1 MREIRQI
8 RNEKRGGNALKKIS
22 TKNLRQRAFSWL
34 YLLPSLAGVLVFY
47 IIPFGFVIYYSMID
61 NVSSARFVGLQNFIA
76 LFKNTAFIMA
86 AKNTFTF
93 SVVTVFSA
101 VILSLFLAILLDSKI
116 PGKSKFRTCFLS
128 PMMVPTASIIL
139 IWQVI
144 FSFNG
149 SFNTFISIFGLEP
162 IDWMKSDYSQIVVA
176 LLFLWKNLGYNMILF
191 MAALSNIPRDQLEA
205 AEVDGASSVQRFFR
219 IKLRYISP
227 SLFFV
232 LLLSLIN
239 SFKIFREVYLLTG
252 QWPYETLY
260 FMQHF
265 MNNTF
270 KNLDYPR
277 LSSAAIVMSLV
288 IIIIIGAI
296 FLLEDKFGKDVEE

>member
-1 MREIRQI
+1 LRK
-8 RNEKRGGNALKKIS
+8 RNIKQVKEKTA
-22 TKNLRQRAFSWL
+22 SWL
-34 YLLPSLAGVLVFY
+34 YIFPSLIGVLTFY
-47 IIPFGFVIYYSMID
+47 VIPFGFVIYYSLID
-61 NVSSARFVGLQNFIA
+61 NVINKNFVGIEN
-76 LFKNTAFIMA
+76 FKNLFTNSAFLIA
-86 AKNTFTF
+86 SKNTLSF
-93 SVVTVFSA
+93 SVITVTLA
-101 VILSLFLAILLDSKI
+101 VVLSLFLAILLDSKI

-149 SFNTFISIFGLEP
+149 SFNTFIEIFGLEP
-162 IDWMKSDYSQIVVA
+162 VDWMKSEYSQIVVA

-191 MAALSNIPRDQLEA
+191 MAALSNVPKDQLEA
-205 AEVDGASSVQRFFR
+205 AEVDGAGAVRRFFK

-260 FMQHF
+260 FLQHF

-270 KNLDYPR
+270 KNLDYPK
-277 LSSAAIVMSLV
+277 LSAAAVIMSVVIVV
-288 IIIIIGAI
+288 IIGVI
-296 FLLEDKFGKDVEE
+296 FILEDKFGKDVEE

>member
-1 MREIRQI
+1 MKRRE
-8 RNEKRGGNALKKIS
+8 KIV
-22 TKNLRQRAFSWL
+22 SWL
-34 YLLPSLAGVLVFY
+34 YVLPSLAGVLLFY
-47 IIPFGFVIYYSMID
+47 VIPFGLIIYYSLID
-61 NVSSARFVGLQNFIA
+61 NVANKSFVGLDNFIA
-76 LFKNTAFIMA
+76 LFKNSAFKIA
-86 AKNTFTF
+86 SLNTLTF
-93 SVVTVFSA
+93 SATTVLLA
-101 VILSLFLAILLDSKI
+101 VLLSLLLAIILDAKI

-139 IWQVI
+139 IWQVM

-149 SFNTFISIFGLEP
+149 SFNSFVSLLGLEP
-162 IDWMKSDYSQIVVA
+162 VDWLKSEYSQIVVA
-176 LLFLWKNLGYNMILF
+176 LLFFWKNLGYNMILF
-191 MAALSNIPRDQLEA
+191 MAALSNIPKVQLEA
-205 AEVDGASSVQRFFR
+205 AEIDGAGAIKQFFT

-260 FMQHF
+260 FLQHF

-270 KNLDYPR
+270 KNLDYPK
-277 LSSAAIVMSLV
+277 LSAAAIVMAVV
-288 IIIIIGAI
+288 IIAIIGVI
-296 FLLEDKFGKDVEE
+296 FFLEDRFGKDVEE

>member
-1 MREIRQI
+1 MKKHSAYKSRE
-8 RNEKRGGNALKKIS
+8 KAL
-22 TKNLRQRAFSWL
+22 SWL
-34 YLLPSLAGVLVFY
+34 YILPGLAGVLLFY
-47 IIPFGFVIYYSMID
+47 VIPFGLVIYYSMID
-61 NVSSARFVGLQNFIA
+61 NIANRKFVGLANFKA
-76 LFKNTAFIMA
+76 LFGNSAFIIASKNTL
-86 AKNTFTF
+86 TF
-93 SVVTVFSA
+93 SLTTVFLA
-101 VILSLFLAILLDSKI
+101 VVLSLLLAIILDSKI

-162 IDWMKSDYSQIVVA
+162 IDWMKSEYSQLVVG

-191 MAALSNIPRDQLEA
+191 MAALSNIPKDQIEA
-205 AEVDGASSVQRFFR
+205 AEVDGANAVQRFFK
-219 IKLRYISP
+219 IKLKYLSP
-227 SLFFV
+227 SIFFV

-260 FMQHF
+260 FLQHF

-270 KNLDYPR
+270 KNLDYPK
-277 LSSAAIVMSLV
+277 LSAAAILMSIV
-288 IIIIIGAI
+288 IIIIIGLI
-296 FLLEDKFGKDVEE
+296 FFLEDRFGKDVEE

>member
-1 MREIRQI
+1 
-8 RNEKRGGNALKKIS
+8 L
-22 TKNLRQRAFSWL
+22 
-34 YLLPSLAGVLVFY
+34 
-47 IIPFGFVIYYSMID
+47 
-61 NVSSARFVGLQNFIA
+61 
-76 LFKNTAFIMA
+76 
-86 AKNTFTF
+86 
-93 SVVTVFSA
+93 A
-101 VILSLFLAILLDSKI
+101 VILDSRI

-139 IWQVI
+139 IWQVM

-149 SFNTFISIFGLEP
+149 SFNSFISLFGLEP
-162 IDWMKSDYSQIVVA
+162 IDWMKSEYSQIVVA

-191 MAALSNIPRDQLEA
+191 MAALSNIPKDQIEA
-205 AEVDGASSVQRFFR
+205 AEVDGANSFQRFFK

-227 SLFFV
+227 SIFFV
-232 LLLSLIN
+232 MLLSLIN

-260 FMQHF
+260 FLQHF

-277 LSSAAIVMSLV
+277 LSAAAIVMSLV
-288 IIIIIGAI
+288 LVVIIGII
-296 FLLEDKFGKDVEE
+296 FVLEDRFGKDVEE

>member
-1 MREIRQI
+1 M
-8 RNEKRGGNALKKIS
+8 KKINRRERGA
-22 TKNLRQRAFSWL
+22 KALSWL
-34 YLLPSLAGVLVFY
+34 YIFPSLFGVLLFY
-47 IIPFGFVIYYSMID
+47 IVPFGFVIYYSLID
-61 NVSSARFVGLQNFIA
+61 NVMSRNFVGLQNFKA
-76 LFKNTAFIMA
+76 LFENTAFITA
-86 AKNTFTF
+86 SKNTLAF
-93 SVVTVFSA
+93 SLVTVFSA
-101 VILSLFLAILLDSKI
+101 VIFSLLLAILLDAKI
-116 PGKSKFRTCFLS
+116 PGKSKFRTAFLS

-149 SFNTFISIFGLEP
+149 SFNSFIEIFGLEP

-191 MAALSNIPRDQLEA
+191 MAALSNIPKDQLEA
-205 AEVDGASSVQRFFR
+205 AEVDGANAVQRFFK

-227 SLFFV
+227 SIFFV
-232 LLLSLIN
+232 MLLSLIN

-260 FMQHF
+260 FLQHF

-277 LSSAAIVMSLV
+277 LSAAAVVMCAV
-288 IIIIIGAI
+288 IIVIIGII
-296 FLLEDKFGKDVEE
+296 FILEDKFGKDVEE

>member
-1 MREIRQI
+1 MKKLTYRKRRE
-8 RNEKRGGNALKKIS
+8 KAV
-22 TKNLRQRAFSWL
+22 SWL
-34 YLLPSLAGVLVFY
+34 YILPGLAGVLTFY
-47 IIPFGFVIYYSMID
+47 VIPFGLIIYYSLID
-61 NVSSARFVGLQNFIA
+61 NVANKNFVGLDNFMA
-76 LFKNTAFIMA
+76 LFKNTAFITA
-86 AKNTFTF
+86 SKNTFTF
-93 SVVTVFSA
+93 SLTTVFSA
-101 VILSLFLAILLDSKI
+101 VLLSLLLAIILDAKI

-162 IDWMKSDYSQIVVA
+162 IDWLKSDYSQIVVG

-191 MAALSNIPRDQLEA
+191 MSALSNIPKDQLEA
-205 AEVDGASSVQRFFR
+205 AEVDGANSLQRFFK

-260 FMQHF
+260 FLQHF

-270 KNLDYPR
+270 KSLDYPR
-277 LSSAAIVMSLV
+277 LSAAAILMSLV
-288 IIIIIGAI
+288 IIVIIGLI
-296 FLLEDKFGKDVEE
+296 FFLEDRFGKDVEE

>member
-1 MREIRQI
+1 MRKHISI
-8 RNEKRGGNALKKIS
+8 ALKE
-22 TKNLRQRAFSWL
+22 RAVSWL
-34 YLLPSLAGVLVFY
+34 YIIPGLAGVLLFY
-47 IIPFGFVIYYSMID
+47 VIPFGFIIYYSLID
-61 NVSSARFVGLQNFIA
+61 NVANRNFVGLENFRA
-76 LFKNTAFIMA
+76 LFQNKAFIIASKNTA
-86 AKNTFTF
+86 
-93 SVVTVFSA
+93 VFSLTTVLLA
-101 VILSLFLAILLDSKI
+101 VVLSLMLAIILDSAI

-149 SFNTFISIFGLEP
+149 SFNSFVALFGLEP
-162 IDWMKSDYSQIVVA
+162 IDWLKSDHSQLVVG

-191 MAALSNIPRDQLEA
+191 MSALSNIPKDQLEA
-205 AEVDGASSVQRFFR
+205 AEVDGAGAVTRFFK
-219 IKLRYISP
+219 IKLRYLSP
-227 SLFFV
+227 SIFFV

-260 FMQHF
+260 FLQHF

-270 KNLDYPR
+270 KNLDYPK
-277 LSSAAIVMSLV
+277 LSAAAIVMSLV
-288 IIIIIGAI
+288 IIVIIGLI
-296 FLLEDKFGKDVEE
+296 FFLEDRFGKDVEE

>member
-1 MREIRQI
+1 MK
-8 RNEKRGGNALKKIS
+8 KRDLKRIG
-22 TKNLRQRAFSWL
+22 QRANSWL
-34 YLLPSLAGVLVFY
+34 YILPGLIGVSVFY
-47 IIPFGFVIYYSMID
+47 VIPFGFVIYYSLID
-61 NVSSARFVGLQNFIA
+61 NISTRNFVGLENFKA
-76 LFKNTAFIMA
+76 LFQNSAFLTASKNTL
-86 AKNTFTF
+86 TF
-93 SVVTVFSA
+93 SLVTVFSA
-101 VILSLFLAILLDSKI
+101 VVFSLILAIILDSKI
-116 PGKSKFRTCFLS
+116 PGKSKFRTMFLS
-128 PMMVPTASIIL
+128 PLMVPTASIIL
-139 IWQVI
+139 IWQVM

-149 SFNTFISIFGLEP
+149 SFNSFIEIFGLEP
-162 IDWMKSDYSQIVVA
+162 VDWMKSEYSQIVVA

-191 MAALSNIPRDQLEA
+191 MAALSNIPKDQVEA
-205 AEVDGASSVQRFFR
+205 AEVDGANAVQRFFK

-260 FMQHF
+260 FLQHF

-277 LSSAAIVMSLV
+277 LSAAAVVMSLFIVV
-288 IIIIIGAI
+288 IIGIIFI
-296 FLLEDKFGKDVEE
+296 LEDKFGKDVEE

>member
-1 MREIRQI
+1 MKKTNIRSIRERVI
-8 RNEKRGGNALKKIS
+8 
-22 TKNLRQRAFSWL
+22 SWL
-34 YLLPSLAGVLVFY
+34 YIIPGLAGVLLFY
-47 IIPFGFVIYYSMID
+47 VIPFGFVIYYSLID
-61 NVSSARFVGLQNFIA
+61 NIANKNFVGLENFKA
-76 LFKNTAFIMA
+76 LFGNSAFVIA

-93 SVVTVFSA
+93 SLTTVFLAVVLSLLLA
-101 VILSLFLAILLDSKI
+101 VILDSAI

-149 SFNTFISIFGLEP
+149 SFNSFISVFGLEP
-162 IDWMKSDYSQIVVA
+162 VDWMKSEYSQLIVG

-191 MAALSNIPRDQLEA
+191 MSALSNIPKDQLEA
-205 AEVDGASSVQRFFR
+205 AEVDGAGSITRFFK

-227 SLFFV
+227 SIFFV

-260 FMQHF
+260 FLQHF

-270 KNLDYPR
+270 KNLDYPK
-277 LSSAAIVMSLV
+277 LSAAAILMSLV
-288 IIIIIGAI
+288 IIVIIGLI
-296 FLLEDKFGKDVEE
+296 FFLEDRFGKDVEE

>member
-1 MREIRQI
+1 MKKSTVSRVK
-8 RNEKRGGNALKKIS
+8 KRAV
-22 TKNLRQRAFSWL
+22 SWL
-34 YLLPSLAGVLVFY
+34 YIIPSLAGVLVFY
-47 IIPFGFVIYYSMID
+47 IIPFGFVIYYSLID
-61 NVSSARFVGLQNFIA
+61 NVSNRAFVGLENFLA
-76 LFKNTAFIMA
+76 LFDNSAFIMA
-86 AKNTFTF
+86 AKNTLTF
-93 SVVTVFSA
+93 SLVTVFSA
-101 VILSLFLAILLDSKI
+101 VILSLLLAIILDSKI
-116 PGKSKFRTCFLS
+116 PGRSKFRTCFLS

-149 SFNTFISIFGLEP
+149 SFNSFINIFGLEP

-191 MAALSNIPRDQLEA
+191 MAALSNIPKDQVEA
-205 AEVDGASSVQRFFR
+205 AEVDGANAVQRFFK

-277 LSSAAIVMSLV
+277 LSAAAIVMTLV
-288 IIIIIGAI
+288 IVVIIGII
-296 FLLEDKFGKDVEE
+296 FILEDRFGKDVEE

>member
-1 MREIRQI
+1 MKIKKNKVMGR
-8 RNEKRGGNALKKIS
+8 AL
-22 TKNLRQRAFSWL
+22 SWL
-34 YLLPSLAGVLVFY
+34 YILPSLLGVLLFY
-47 IIPFGFVIYYSMID
+47 VLPFGFVIYYSLID
-61 NVSSARFVGLQNFIA
+61 NVSNRSFVGLQNFKA
-76 LFKNTAFIMA
+76 LFTNTAFLTA
-86 AKNTFTF
+86 SKNTLTF
-93 SVVTVFSA
+93 SLATVFSA
-101 VILSLFLAILLDSKI
+101 VVISLFLAIILDAKI

-149 SFNTFISIFGLEP
+149 SFNTFISLFGLEP
-162 IDWMKSDYSQIVVA
+162 IDWMKSEYSQIVVA

-191 MAALSNIPRDQLEA
+191 MAALSNIPKDQIEA
-205 AEVDGASSVQRFFR
+205 AEVDGANSVQRFFK

-227 SLFFV
+227 SIFFV

-260 FMQHF
+260 FLQHF

-277 LSSAAIVMSLV
+277 LSAAAIVMSAVIVV
-288 IIIIIGAI
+288 IIGII
-296 FLLEDKFGKDVEE
+296 FVLEDRFGKDVEE

>member
-1 MREIRQI
+1 M
-8 RNEKRGGNALKKIS
+8 KKHSIKS
-22 TKNLRQRAFSWL
+22 AKERAVSWL
-34 YLLPSLAGVLVFY
+34 YVIPGLAGVLIFY
-47 IIPFGFVIYYSMID
+47 VIPFGLVIHYSLID
-61 NVSSARFVGLQNFIA
+61 NVANKNFVGLANFKA
-76 LFKNTAFIMA
+76 LFQNSAFIIASKNTL
-86 AKNTFTF
+86 TF
-93 SVVTVFSA
+93 SLTTVFLAVVLSLLLA
-101 VILSLFLAILLDSKI
+101 VILDSKI

-149 SFNTFISIFGLEP
+149 SFNSFVELFGLEP
-162 IDWMKSDYSQIVVA
+162 VDWMKSEYSQLVVG

-191 MAALSNIPRDQLEA
+191 MSALANIPKDQLEA
-205 AEVDGASSVQRFFR
+205 AEVDGANSVQRFFK
-219 IKLRYISP
+219 IKMRYISP

-260 FMQHF
+260 FLQHF

-270 KNLDYPR
+270 KNIDYPK
-277 LSSAAIVMSLV
+277 LSAAAILMSLV
-288 IIIIIGAI
+288 IIVIIGLI
-296 FLLEDKFGKDVEE
+296 FFLEDRFGKDVEE

>member
-1 MREIRQI
+1 M
-8 RNEKRGGNALKKIS
+8 KKS
-22 TKNLRQRAFSWL
+22 TANKVKAVAGSWL
-34 YLLPSLAGVLVFY
+34 YILPSLVGVLVFY
-47 IIPFGFVIYYSMID
+47 VLPFGFVIYYSLID
-61 NVSSARFVGLQNFIA
+61 NVSNHNFVGLENFKA
-76 LFKNTAFIMA
+76 LFTNSAFLMASKNTL
-86 AKNTFTF
+86 TF

-101 VILSLFLAILLDSKI
+101 VILSLFLAIILDAKI

-162 IDWMKSDYSQIVVA
+162 IDWMKSEYSQIVVA

-191 MAALSNIPRDQLEA
+191 MAALSNIPKDQIEA
-205 AEVDGASSVQRFFR
+205 AEVDGANAVQRFFK

-227 SLFFV
+227 SIFFV

-260 FMQHF
+260 FLQHF

-277 LSSAAIVMSLV
+277 LSAAAIVMSVVIVV
-288 IIIIIGAI
+288 IIGII
-296 FLLEDKFGKDVEE
+296 FVLEDRFGKDVEE

>member
-1 MREIRQI
+1 M
-8 RNEKRGGNALKKIS
+8 KKS
-22 TKNLRQRAFSWL
+22 TANKVKAVAGSWL
-34 YLLPSLAGVLVFY
+34 YILPSLVGVLVFY
-47 IIPFGFVIYYSMID
+47 VLPFGFVIYYSLID
-61 NVSSARFVGLQNFIA
+61 NVSNHNFVGLDNFKA
-76 LFKNTAFIMA
+76 LFTNTAFLTA
-86 AKNTFTF
+86 SKNTLTF
-93 SVVTVFSA
+93 SLATVFSA
-101 VILSLFLAILLDSKI
+101 VVLSLFLAIILDAKI

-149 SFNTFISIFGLEP
+149 SFNTFISLFGLEP
-162 IDWMKSDYSQIVVA
+162 VDWMKSEYSQIVVA

-191 MAALSNIPRDQLEA
+191 MAALSNIPKDQIEA
-205 AEVDGASSVQRFFR
+205 AEVDGANAVQRFFK

-227 SLFFV
+227 SIFFV

-260 FMQHF
+260 FLQHF

-277 LSSAAIVMSLV
+277 LSAAAIVMSAVIVV
-288 IIIIIGAI
+288 IIGII
-296 FLLEDKFGKDVEE
+296 FVLEDRFGKDVEE

>member
-1 MREIRQI
+1 MKKSTFNKV
-8 RNEKRGGNALKKIS
+8 RN
-22 TKNLRQRAFSWL
+22 RAVSWL
-34 YLLPSLAGVLVFY
+34 YIIPSLAGVLVFY
-47 IIPFGFVIYYSMID
+47 IIPFGFVIYYSLID
-61 NVSSARFVGLQNFIA
+61 NVSNRAFVGLDNFLA
-76 LFKNTAFIMA
+76 LFDNSAFKMA

-93 SVVTVFSA
+93 SLVTVFSA
-101 VILSLFLAILLDSKI
+101 VILSLLLAIILDSKI
-116 PGKSKFRTCFLS
+116 PGRSKFRTCFLS

-149 SFNTFISIFGLEP
+149 SFNSFINIFGLEP
-162 IDWMKSDYSQIVVA
+162 VDWMKSDYSQIVVA

-191 MAALSNIPRDQLEA
+191 MAALSNIPKDQVEA
-205 AEVDGASSVQRFFR
+205 AEVDGANSIQRFFK

-277 LSSAAIVMSLV
+277 LSAAAIVMTLV
-288 IIIIIGAI
+288 IVVIIGII
-296 FLLEDKFGKDVEE
+296 FILEDRFGKDVEE

>member
-1 MREIRQI
+1 M
-8 RNEKRGGNALKKIS
+8 KKS
-22 TKNLRQRAFSWL
+22 TFNRVKNRAVSWL
-34 YLLPSLAGVLVFY
+34 YIIPSLAGVLVFY
-47 IIPFGFVIYYSMID
+47 IIPFGFVIYYSLID
-61 NVSSARFVGLQNFIA
+61 NVSNRAFVGLDNFIA
-76 LFKNTAFIMA
+76 LFDNTAFIMA
-86 AKNTFTF
+86 SKNTLTF
-93 SVVTVFSA
+93 SLVTVFSA
-101 VILSLFLAILLDSKI
+101 VILSLLLAIILDSKI
-116 PGKSKFRTCFLS
+116 PGRSKFRTCFLS

-149 SFNTFISIFGLEP
+149 SFNSFIDIFGLEP

-191 MAALSNIPRDQLEA
+191 MAALSNIPKDQVEA
-205 AEVDGASSVQRFFR
+205 AEVDGANAVQRFFK

-277 LSSAAIVMSLV
+277 LSAAAIVMTLV
-288 IIIIIGAI
+288 IVVIIGII
-296 FLLEDKFGKDVEE
+296 FILEDRFGKDVEE

>member
-1 MREIRQI
+1 M
-8 RNEKRGGNALKKIS
+8 KKIS
-22 TKNLRQRAFSWL
+22 KRERGAKALSWL
-34 YLLPSLAGVLVFY
+34 YILPGLLGVLLFY
-47 IIPFGFVIYYSMID
+47 IVPFGFVIYYSLID
-61 NVSSARFVGLQNFIA
+61 NVANRNFVGLENFKA
-76 LFKNTAFIMA
+76 LFENTAFLTA
-86 AKNTFTF
+86 SKNTLTF
-93 SVVTVFSA
+93 SLVTVFSA
-101 VILSLFLAILLDSKI
+101 MIFSLLLAILLDSKI
-116 PGKSKFRTCFLS
+116 PGKSKFRTAFLS

-149 SFNTFISIFGLEP
+149 SFNSFIEFFGLEP

-191 MAALSNIPRDQLEA
+191 MAALSNIPKDQLEA
-205 AEVDGASSVQRFFR
+205 AEVDGANAVQRFFK

-227 SLFFV
+227 SIFFV
-232 LLLSLIN
+232 MLLSLIN

-260 FMQHF
+260 FLQHF

-277 LSSAAIVMSLV
+277 LSAAAVVMSLCIIV
-288 IIIIIGAI
+288 IIGIIFI
-296 FLLEDKFGKDVEE
+296 LEDKFGKDVEE

>member
-1 MREIRQI
+1 M
-8 RNEKRGGNALKKIS
+8 KKSKLNIA
-22 TKNLRQRAFSWL
+22 KNRAVSWL
-34 YLLPSLAGVLVFY
+34 YIIPSLAGVLVFY
-47 IIPFGFVIYYSMID
+47 IIPFGFVIYYSLID
-61 NVSSARFVGLQNFIA
+61 NVSNRAFVGLDNFLR
-76 LFKNTAFIMA
+76 LFDNSAFIMA
-86 AKNTFTF
+86 AKNTLTF
-93 SVVTVFSA
+93 SLVTVFSA
-101 VILSLFLAILLDSKI
+101 VILSLLLAIILDSKI
-116 PGKSKFRTCFLS
+116 PGRSKFRTCFLS

-149 SFNTFISIFGLEP
+149 SFNSFIELFGLEP
-162 IDWMKSDYSQIVVA
+162 VDWMKSDYSQIVVA

-191 MAALSNIPRDQLEA
+191 MAALSNIPKDQVEA
-205 AEVDGASSVQRFFR
+205 AEVDGANAVQRFFK

-277 LSSAAIVMSLV
+277 LSAAAIVMTLV
-288 IIIIIGAI
+288 IVVIIGII
-296 FLLEDKFGKDVEE
+296 FILEDRFGKDVEE